1 MEHCGLDDATEE
13 RDTMHKECQTSRMA
27 VGVRLDV
34 AEVVALGV
42 GIVWCVQMLA
52 DVAIRPLWNA
62 LIPVRNQTTNM
73 SPGVIQWKLL
83 QIQVNHERSRV
94 CTIT

>member
-1 MEHCGLDDATEE
+1 M
-13 RDTMHKECQTSRMA
+13 
-27 VGVRLDV
+27 GVRMDV
-34 AEVVALGV
+34 AEVVALAV

-73 SPGVIQWKLL
+73 SPGVIQ
-83 QIQVNHERSRV
+83 
-94 CTIT
+94 

>member
-1 MEHCGLDDATEE
+1 MALDETDVLHVI
-13 RDTMHKECQTSRMA
+13 DTCDGFLNPFLSASQEQHTHI
-27 VGVRLDV
+27 
-34 AEVVALGV
+34 

-83 QIQVNHERSRV
+83 QIQVNHERSSV